1 MYCSLRSFKTY
12 FRKKHVQIFSNSQ
25 VGVKT
30 VNEMGTTKG
39 SVYDDIVKNNFLFCV
54 KNKIWITASH
64 IPGDEDV
71 TADYKSRKSYK
82 DAE

>member
-1 MYCSLRSFKTY
+1 
-12 FRKKHVQIFSNSQ
+12 
-25 VGVKT
+25 
-30 VNEMGTTKG
+30 MGTTKG

>member
-1 MYCSLRSFKTY
+1 
-12 FRKKHVQIFSNSQ
+12 
-25 VGVKT
+25 
-30 VNEMGTTKG
+30 MGTTKG

-54 KNKIWITASH
+54 KNKIWITAAH

-82 DAE
+82 DPEQMLNLQDISKGYKASKN